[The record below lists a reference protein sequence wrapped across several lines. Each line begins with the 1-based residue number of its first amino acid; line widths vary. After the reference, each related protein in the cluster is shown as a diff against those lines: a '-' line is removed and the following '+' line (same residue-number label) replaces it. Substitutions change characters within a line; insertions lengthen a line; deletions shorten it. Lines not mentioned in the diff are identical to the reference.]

1 MPCVPSDQLL
11 PGDQQARREPR
22 VPRLVRV
29 PHAPVVAPVLDDDQ
43 RAVVQHRG
51 GPLLVL
57 AGPGTGKTTVITESV
72 VTRIERGE
80 VEPEQVLVLTFSR
93 RAAGELR
100 ERIAAR
106 LGRTIREPVARTF
119 HSYAFGLLRAEAA
132 RRREPAPRLLSGPE
146 QDLVVRELLRGDVE
160 AGAAGWP
167 ESLRP
172 ALLTRGFAQ
181 ELRDLLQRAVERG
194 LSPSALV
201 SLGRRNERADWIAAG
216 VFARQYAQVSALRE
230 AASYDPAEL
239 IQAVVALLRGQ
250 PALVAEVRARHRFV
264 VVDEYQDT
272 DPAQAELLSLLAG
285 SGELLVVGD
294 PDQSIYAFRG
304 ADPDGVR
311 RFAEAFRARD
321 GAPARVLSLRTCR
334 RCGPRLIEASRRLA
348 ARLGGSGPHREL
360 VASADAPSG
369 HVEALVFGS
378 AGAEATYVANR
389 LRQAHLLGD
398 IAWSR
403 MAVLVRAGGAVP
415 ALRRALAAAGVPLA
429 GRAADEPLVEVPIVR
444 ALLRVLEI
452 ETGRIDLTGPG
463 GAEVAH
469 ELLVGPLG
477 GADPLGLRRLRQQL
491 RATELAAGGG
501 RASGPLLAEALQR
514 PAELVAV
521 APRAAAPALRVAK
534 VLAAAREAVA
544 GSSTAEGVLWAAWQ
558 ASGLARR
565 WSAAAL
571 GGSPQAAAADRDLDA
586 VVALFDAAGRFA
598 DRLPRAGAGVFLD
611 HLLGQQV
618 PSDSLAPRAP
628 TGEGVRLLTAH
639 AAKGLEWDVVVVAGV
654 QEGVWP
660 DLRVRGSLLGAQQLV
675 DVLAGAGGLGQSGEA
690 HARALAARLAEER
703 RLFYVAV
710 TRARR
715 LLVVTAT
722 RDDEEQ
728 PSRFL
733 DELEPIE
740 ADERPLSRLPRRL
753 DLAALVAELRAT
765 VTAEAPAVDNTR
777 RRAAAAQLAR
787 LASAGVRG
795 ADPCEWYGFLPLSDD
810 GPLRAAGEPVR
821 VSPSRLESFDRCEL
835 RWLLESSGGTAG
847 ESSAQGIGTLIHA
860 LAEQAARDGLDADG
874 LRARF
879 ADAVGRVDLGSG
891 WYAGR
896 QRERAAAMVDK
907 LAGWLRAGKR
917 EFLAVEQKFE
927 VGVAGAVLAGQV
939 DRLERDDDGRL
950 VVVDFK
956 TGKTQPRQSE
966 LATDAQL
973 GAYQLAVSAGAF
985 DQLAPGVRAVGGAEL
1000 VQLGGK
1006 QRVAPVQAQEP
1017 LPPGEDSWAHEL
1029 VRRAATRMAGSAFD
1043 AMEND
1048 RCPVCPV
1055 RTSCPLQP
1063 EGRQV
1068 HP

>member
-1 MPCVPSDQLL
+1 MPCVPNEQVVRMS
-11 PGDQQARREPR
+11 REPR

-29 PHAPVVAPVLDDDQ
+29 PHVPVQAPVLDDDQ
-43 RAVVQHRG
+43 RAVVEYRG

-72 VTRIERGE
+72 VARVERGE

-100 ERIAAR
+100 ERIAGR
-106 LGRTIREPVARTF
+106 LGRTIREPIARTF

-132 RRREPAPRLLSGPE
+132 RRGEPAPRLLSSPE

-167 ESLRP
+167 EPLRP

-194 LSPSALV
+194 LSPSALA
-201 SLGRRNERADWIAAG
+201 SLGRRHNRADWIAAG

-239 IQAVVALLRGQ
+239 IQAAVALLRGQ
-250 PALVAEVRARHRFV
+250 PALLAEVRARHRFV

-272 DPAQAELLSLLAG
+272 DPAQTELLSLLAG
-285 SGELLVVGD
+285 SGELLAVGD

-304 ADPDGVR
+304 ADAEGVR
-311 RFAEAFRARD
+311 RFADAFPARD
-321 GAPARVLSLRTCR
+321 GVPARVLSLRTCR
-334 RCGPRLIEASRRLA
+334 RFGPGLLEASRRVA
-348 ARLGGSGPHREL
+348 ARLGGPGPHREL
-360 VASADAPSG
+360 VAAADAPSAQ
-369 HVEALVFGS
+369 VEAHLFGS
-378 AGAEATYVANR
+378 AGAEAAYVANR
-389 LRQAHLLGD
+389 LRQAHLLDGVD
-398 IAWSR
+398 WSR
-403 MAVLVRAGGAVP
+403 MAVLVRAAGALP
-415 ALRRALAAAGVPLA
+415 ALRRALAAAGVPIS
-429 GRAADEPLVEVPIVR
+429 GRSADEPLVDVPIVR

-452 ETGRIDLTGPG
+452 ATGRIDLAGPL

-477 GADPLGLRRLRQQL
+477 GADPLSLRRLRQQL
-491 RATELAAGGG
+491 RASELAAGGS
-501 RASGPLLAEALQR
+501 RVSGPLLAEALQQ

-521 APRAAAPALRVAK
+521 TPRVAAPALRVAK
-534 VLAAAREAVA
+534 VLAAVHEAVA
-544 GSSTAEGVLWAAWQ
+544 GRSSAEGVLWAAWQ

-571 GGSPQAAAADRDLDA
+571 SPGPQAAAADRDLDA

-598 DRLPRAGAGVFLD
+598 DRLPRAGAEVFLD

-628 TGEGVRLLTAH
+628 TSDGVRLLTAH

-660 DLRVRGSLLGAQQLV
+660 DLRVRGSLLGIQQLV
-675 DVLAGAGGLGQSGEA
+675 DVLAGTAGLGESGEA
-690 HARALAARLAEER
+690 HAQALAARLAEER

-722 RDDEEQ
+722 RADDEQ

-733 DELEPIE
+733 DELMPIE
-740 ADERPLSRLPRRL
+740 ADERPLTWLPRRL
-753 DLAALVAELRAT
+753 DLASLVAELRAT
-765 VTAEAPAVDNTR
+765 VTAEPAGTDPIR

-787 LASAGVRG
+787 LAAVGVRG
-795 ADPCEWYGFLPLSDD
+795 ADPNDWYGFLPLSDD
-810 GPLRAAGEPVR
+810 GPLVTDGEPVR
-821 VSPSRLESFDRCEL
+821 VSPSRLDSFARCEL

-847 ESSAQGIGTLIHA
+847 ESAAQGIGTLVHA

-879 ADAVGRVDLGSG
+879 ADAVERVDLGSG

-896 QRERAAAMVDK
+896 QRERAAAMVEK
-907 LAGWLRAGKR
+907 LATWLRTGSR
-917 EFLAVEQKFE
+917 EFLAAEQGFE
-927 VGVAGAVLAGQV
+927 VGVAGAVLVGQV
-939 DRLERDDDGRL
+939 DRLERDDDERL

-956 TGKTQPRQSE
+956 TGKTQPKKAE
-966 LATDAQL
+966 LETNAQL

-985 DQLAPGVRAVGGAEL
+985 DEIAPGAQAGGAEL
-1000 VQLGGK
+1000 IQLGGS
-1006 QRVAPVQAQEP
+1006 QRTAPVQRQDP
-1017 LPPGEDSWAHEL
+1017 LPPGEDSWAHQL
-1029 VRRAATRMAGSAFD
+1029 VGRAATGMAGSVFD
-1043 AMEND
+1043 AIDND
-1048 RCPVCPV
+1048 LCPICPV
-1055 RTSCPLQP
+1055 RTSCPIQP